1 MASPLEHLEEHD
13 LLTGVLNRSR
23 LVAELDRQLS
33 YSARYSRAG
42 ALLTLDIDNF
52 KLANESYG
60 RAAGDVML
68 KAVAE
73 ILRAR
78 ARATD
83 VVARLGSDEFALIL
97 PEASEDEALVVASD
111 IRAVLCERQLG
122 PPIMVS
128 IGIAILAGDEEVAAD
143 DVLTRAHIAL
153 YEAKEQ
159 GGDQACVYSGQI
171 SGALTWIQRIRTA
184 LAEDRFVLYGQPI
197 ADLRTG
203 RITHHEL
210 LVRMLSE
217 DGDIIP
223 PAAFLPMAER
233 FGVIGEIDRW
243 VTSAGLRLAIDGEGV
258 AINLSG
264 YSIGDQSIVAEIR
277 AAIDDG
283 VDPGKVIFDVTEAA
297 AMTKLEA
304 TRQFAGLLYGL
315 GCSLALD
322 DFGTGFS
329 SFTFLK
335 HIPARYLKIDMGF
348 IRELAS
354 SKLDHQVVKSIVG
367 IARCLDKRTIAEGVQ
382 DADTLGVLKAIGA
395 DYAQGFHFGAP
406 KRLSPPTA
414 FERQLRAARAAAT
427 PAA

>member
-1 MASPLEHLEEHD
+1 MASPLEHLAEND
-13 LLTGVLNRSR
+13 LLTGVFNRSR

-68 KAVAE
+68 KAVSE

-128 IGIAILAGDEEVAAD
+128 IGIAILTGDEEVAAD

-233 FGVIGEIDRW
+233 FGLIREIDRW
-243 VTSAGLRLAIDGEGV
+243 VTNAGLRLVMDGEGV

-264 YSIGDQSIVAEIR
+264 FSIGDPAIVEEIR
-277 AAIDDG
+277 AAIAYG

-297 AMTKLEA
+297 ALTRLEA
-304 TRQFAGLLYGL
+304 TRQFAGMLYGL

-322 DFGTGFS
+322 GFGSGFA
-329 SFTFLK
+329 SFTYLN
-335 HIPARYLKIDMGF
+335 HIPARYLKIDMEF
-348 IRELAS
+348 VREL
-354 SKLDHQVVKSIVG
+354 
-367 IARCLDKRTIAEGVQ
+367 
-382 DADTLGVLKAIGA
+382 
-395 DYAQGFHFGAP
+395 
-406 KRLSPPTA
+406 
-414 FERQLRAARAAAT
+414 
-427 PAA
+427 

>member
-1 MASPLEHLEEHD
+1 MSDPLDHLAEHD
-13 LLTGVLNRSR
+13 LLTGVYNRSR
-23 LVAELDRQLS
+23 LVIELDRQLS
-33 YSARYSRAG
+33 YTARYARTG

-52 KLANESYG
+52 KLANDTYG

-68 KAVAE
+68 KAVSE
-73 ILRAR
+73 SLRAR
-78 ARATD
+78 ARTTD
-83 VVARLGSDEFALIL
+83 VVARLSSDEFALIL
-97 PEASEDEALVVASD
+97 PEVNEDEAQIVARD
-111 IRAVLCERQLG
+111 IRSVLCERQIG

-128 IGIAILAGDEEVAAD
+128 IGIALLTGEDEVAAD
-143 DVLTRAHIAL
+143 DILTRAQIAL
-153 YEAKEQ
+153 YEAKEL
-159 GGDQACVYSGQI
+159 GGDQARVFTGQAT
-171 SGALTWIQRIRTA
+171 GALTWVQRIRTA

-243 VTSAGLRLAIDGEGV
+243 VTGAGLRLAIDGEGV

-277 AAIDDG
+277 SAIADG

-304 TRQFAGLLYGL
+304 TRQFAGTLYGL

-348 IRELAS
+348 VRELAS
-354 SKLDHQVVKSIVG
+354 SRLDHQVVKSIVG

-414 FERQLRAARAAAT
+414 FERQLRAARAVQPTA
-427 PAA
+427 

>member
-1 MASPLEHLEEHD
+1 MASPLEHLAEND
-13 LLTGVLNRSR
+13 LLTGVFNRSR

-68 KAVAE
+68 KAVSE

-128 IGIAILAGDEEVAAD
+128 IGIAILTGDEEVAAD

-171 SGALTWIQRIRTA
+171 TGAVTWIQRIRTA

-223 PAAFLPMAER
+223 PAAVPPMAER
-233 FGVIGEIDRW
+233 FGLIREIDRW
-243 VTSAGLRLAIDGEGV
+243 VTNAGLRLVMDRAGG
-258 AINLSG
+258 AINQRGFL
-264 YSIGDQSIVAEIR
+264 IG
-277 AAIDDG
+277 
-283 VDPGKVIFDVTEAA
+283 
-297 AMTKLEA
+297 
-304 TRQFAGLLYGL
+304 
-315 GCSLALD
+315 
-322 DFGTGFS
+322 
-329 SFTFLK
+329 
-335 HIPARYLKIDMGF
+335 
-348 IRELAS
+348 
-354 SKLDHQVVKSIVG
+354 
-367 IARCLDKRTIAEGVQ
+367 
-382 DADTLGVLKAIGA
+382 
-395 DYAQGFHFGAP
+395 
-406 KRLSPPTA
+406 
-414 FERQLRAARAAAT
+414 
-427 PAA
+427 